1 MKSALPTALFIFA
14 LLLLLPLS
22 SDAAKKKCKC
32 NKDQKARANARL
44 TLTEAQ
50 QAAAVAQHLPWGYPT
65 SPEGAAHERRLI
77 QPYYIIHYDDDRR
90 TSIWTA
96 YHLEDD
102 IVDNKLSRCECFR
115 IDPRL
120 SKHKTGR
127 SSTTDYRSGRLISI
141 QCRAHCWLLRARQQL
156 PRRR

>member
-1 MKSALPTALFIFA
+1 MKSALLTVA
-14 LLLLLPLS
+14 LLLLLPFS
-22 SDAAKKKCKC
+22 TEAAKKKCTC

-44 TLTEAQ
+44 TLTGAQ
-50 QAAAVAQHLPWGYPT
+50 QDAAISDHLPWGYPT
-65 SPEGAAHERRLI
+65 SPAEAAHERRLI
-77 QPYYIIHYDDDRR
+77 QPYFVIHYDDDLR
-90 TSIWTA
+90 TPIWTA

-120 SKHKTGR
+120 SKHKTAR